1 MCCVLQARIDELE
14 EELDNERS
22 NRAKVEKQRNML
34 QRELDDL
41 VERLDE
47 AGGATQQQTEIF
59 KKREAELQRMKAQ
72 LEDQAH
78 ASEQAISE
86 MKKKSQDAINEMQDQ
101 VEQMAKHRSKYDT
114 RHCDIIVFKYVFMF
128 SFPPPGLRR
137 TATHS
142 SRSWMTCRA
151 SWIT

>member
-1 MCCVLQARIDELE
+1 MLCGLLVYVVLCCCQARIDELE

-101 VEQMAKHRSKYDT
+101 VEQMAKHRSK
-114 RHCDIIVFKYVFMF
+114 
-128 SFPPPGLRR
+128 
-137 TATHS
+137 
-142 SRSWMTCRA
+142 
-151 SWIT
+151 

>member
-1 MCCVLQARIDELE
+1 MCMLCCCQARIDELE

-101 VEQMAKHRSKYDT
+101 VEQMAKHRSKYDE
-114 RHCDIIVFKYVFMF
+114 RHFKPACV
-128 SFPPPGLRR
+128 
-137 TATHS
+137 
-142 SRSWMTCRA
+142 
-151 SWIT
+151 